1 MEEKYQGDFFKI
13 SEDVGI
19 DLNKVFAI
27 KDLNTSLEVFTDS
40 KELSKTFITNKQE
53 IQEFMF
59 YMIQKYGNI
68 GVNVMLSAGKY
79 MDIK

>member
-1 MEEKYQGDFFKI
+1 MEEKYQGDFFEVSDK
-13 SEDVGI
+13 VGI
-19 DLNKVFAI
+19 NLNTVIAI
-27 KDLNTSLEVFTDS
+27 KGLETSVEVFTDS
-40 KELSKTFITNKQE
+40 KELSKTFITDKQK

-79 MDIK
+79 MDI

>member
-1 MEEKYQGDFFKI
+1 MEEKYQGDFFQI

-27 KDLNTSLEVFTDS
+27 KDLNTSLEVFTEL
-40 KELSKTFITNKQE
+40 KEAVKTFITDKQK

-59 YMIQKYGNI
+59 YMIQKYGDI

-79 MDIK
+79 LDAE

>member
-1 MEEKYQGDFFKI
+1 MEKRYQGDFFEV
-13 SEDVGI
+13 SDEVGI
-19 DLNKVFAI
+19 DLNTVIAI
-27 KDLNTSLEVFTDS
+27 KGLEASIEVFTNS
-40 KELSKTFITNKQE
+40 KELSKTFITDKQK

-59 YMIQKYGNI
+59 YMIQKYGSI

>member
-1 MEEKYQGDFFKI
+1 MGEKYQGDFFEVSDK
-13 SEDVGI
+13 VGI
-19 DLNKVFAI
+19 DLNTVIAI
-27 KDLNTSLEVFTDS
+27 KGLEASMEVFTDS
-40 KELSKTFITNKQE
+40 KELSKTFITDKQK

-68 GVNVMLSAGKY
+68 GVNVMLSAGKH

>member
-1 MEEKYQGDFFKI
+1 MEERYQGDFFQI
-13 SEDVGI
+13 SEDVGT

-40 KELSKTFITNKQE
+40 KELSKTFITDKQE

>member
-1 MEEKYQGDFFKI
+1 MKEKYQGDFFQI

-40 KELSKTFITNKQE
+40 KELSKTFITDTQK

-79 MDIK
+79 TDIK

>member
-1 MEEKYQGDFFKI
+1 MVEKYQGDFFEV
-13 SEDVGI
+13 SDEVGI
-19 DLNKVFAI
+19 DLNTVIAI
-27 KDLNTSLEVFTDS
+27 KGLEASIEVFTNS
-40 KELSKTFITNKQE
+40 KELSKTFITDKQK

>member
-1 MEEKYQGDFFKI
+1 MEEKYRGDFFQI

-40 KELSKTFITNKQE
+40 KELLKTFITDKQK

-68 GVNVMLSAGKY
+68 GVNVMLSAGKH

>member
-1 MEEKYQGDFFKI
+1 MEEKYQGDFFQI

-27 KDLNTSLEVFTDS
+27 KDLNTSLEVFTES
-40 KELSKTFITNKQE
+40 KELSKTFITDKQK

-79 MDIK
+79 LDTE

>member
-1 MEEKYQGDFFKI
+1 MEERYQGDFFQI
-13 SEDVGI
+13 SKDVGI

-27 KDLNTSLEVFTDS
+27 KDLKTSLEVFTES
-40 KELSKTFITNKQE
+40 KEVVKTFIADKQK

-59 YMIQKYGNI
+59 YMIQKYGNV

-79 MDIK
+79 LDTE

>member
-1 MEEKYQGDFFKI
+1 MEEKYQGNFFQI

-27 KDLNTSLEVFTDS
+27 KDLNTSLEVFTES
-40 KELSKTFITNKQE
+40 RELSKTFITDKQK

-79 MDIK
+79 LDAE

>member
-1 MEEKYQGDFFKI
+1 MEERYQGDFFQI

-27 KDLNTSLEVFTDS
+27 KDLNTSLEVFTES
-40 KELSKTFITNKQE
+40 QETAKTFITDKQK

-59 YMIQKYGNI
+59 YMIQKYGNV

-79 MDIK
+79 LDTK

>member
-1 MEEKYQGDFFKI
+1 MEERYQGDFFQI

-40 KELSKTFITNKQE
+40 KELSKTFITDKQE